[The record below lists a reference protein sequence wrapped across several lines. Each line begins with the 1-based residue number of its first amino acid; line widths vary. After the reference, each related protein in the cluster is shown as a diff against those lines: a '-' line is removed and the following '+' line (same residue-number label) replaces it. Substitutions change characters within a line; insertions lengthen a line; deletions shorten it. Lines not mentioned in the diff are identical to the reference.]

1 MTRHLRRDLVQ
12 PSLLDRLTDD
22 EPNSA
27 CETQDKRSFSIRQLQ
42 EVILRDVSW
51 LLNTNQLA
59 SSVALH
65 AYPLVAASTLNY
77 GVRPLSGH
85 IREGIDSSALGDEIA
100 ESLQRFEPRLLPR
113 SIKVM
118 VLNDGQDCSSFRF
131 KIAADLWA
139 LPAPLP
145 MTMRTEVD
153 PELQVVRVAL
163 DPETS

>member
-1 MTRHLRRDLVQ
+1 MTTDLRRDIVQ

-22 EPNSA
+22 EPSSS

-51 LLNTNQLA
+51 LLNTDQLA
-59 SSVALH
+59 SSVELD

-85 IREGIDSSALGDEIA
+85 IRVGIDPSALRDEIA
-100 ESLQRFEPRLLPR
+100 ESLQRFEPRLLPH

-118 VLNDGQDCSSFRF
+118 VFSDGQDCSPFRF

-139 LPAPLP
+139 LPVPLR
-145 MTMRTEVD
+145 MTMRAQMD
-153 PELQVVRVAL
+153 PEQEVVHVDL
-163 DPETS
+163 DTETS